1 MTKSRTDVKVL
12 AVFSEERLAEYPD
25 VPTLGEKGYYDKWLG
40 SSRCIVAPAG
50 VSDEVIAFYEAA
62 FKATME
68 DADYLAAASEFA
80 TDYKDAATTAAL
92 IEEQQAFTEGLATGF
107 WYE

>member
-1 MTKSRTDVKVL
+1 MTS
-12 AVFSEERLAEYPD
+12 
-25 VPTLGEKGYYDKWLG
+25 G
-40 SSRCIVAPAG
+40 SAPPAA
-50 VSDEVIAFYEAA
+50 SLLPREEVINFYEEA
-62 FKATME
+62 FKQTME

-92 IEEQQAFTEGLATGF
+92 IDEQQAFTESLSTGF

>member
-1 MTKSRTDVKVL
+1 
-12 AVFSEERLAEYPD
+12 
-25 VPTLGEKGYYDKWLG
+25 
-40 SSRCIVAPAG
+40 
-50 VSDEVIAFYEAA
+50 
-62 FKATME
+62 ME

-92 IEEQQAFTEGLATGF
+92 IDEQQAFTESLSTGF

>member
-1 MTKSRTDVKVL
+1 M
-12 AVFSEERLAEYPD
+12 
-25 VPTLGEKGYYDKWLG
+25 
-40 SSRCIVAPAG
+40 CIRD
-50 VSDEVIAFYEAA
+50 S
-62 FKATME
+62 KATME

>member
-1 MTKSRTDVKVL
+1 M
-12 AVFSEERLAEYPD
+12 
-25 VPTLGEKGYYDKWLG
+25 
-40 SSRCIVAPAG
+40 
-50 VSDEVIAFYEAA
+50 SDEVIAFYEAA

-68 DADYLAAASEFA
+68 DPDYLAAASEFA

>member
-50 VSDEVIAFYEAA
+50 VSEEVIKFYEEA
-62 FKATME
+62 FKQTME

-80 TDYKDAATTAAL
+80 TDYKPPQL
-92 IEEQQAFTEGLATGF
+92 
-107 WYE
+107 